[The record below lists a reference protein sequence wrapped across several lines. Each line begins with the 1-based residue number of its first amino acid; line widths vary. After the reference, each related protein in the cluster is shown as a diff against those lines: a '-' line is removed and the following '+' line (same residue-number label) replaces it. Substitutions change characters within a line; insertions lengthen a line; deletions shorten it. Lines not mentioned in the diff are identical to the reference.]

1 MKLTPQ
7 QQHIG
12 RQMIEAAQQLEQAKR
27 IGNVG
32 GPLALAISA
41 SSQSTARRKMVDLVK
56 LAAKHT
62 PGIAMAKDAAPA
74 GDWTPLA
81 AFGIT
86 EQELPAILAA
96 LGASEF
102 DITRAMADPGAAY
115 DLLIELAKLRRAA

>member
-41 SSQSTARRKMVDLVK
+41 SSQSAARRKIAELVK
-56 LAAKHT
+56 LSAKHG
-62 PGIAMAKDAAPA
+62 PRIAIAKDAAPA
-74 GDWTPLA
+74 GDWAPLA

-86 EQELPAILAA
+86 EQELPAILKA
-96 LGASEF
+96 LGASDF

-115 DLLIELAKLRRAA
+115 ELLIELAKQRRAA